1 VTRGAHVIVNACP
14 CIGIWGKLRDM
25 SVAQLP
31 PGLDP
36 VTAGRFGL
44 WLLGKRSHT
53 RAQRRRVSASHVPGS
68 GLAQRF
74 VSLIAPW
81 TIAEYPGRRRLLGG
95 LCGVAVATTDDWLYR
110 EQRLPA
116 AHAQR
121 LSTICREKA
130 AQPLELADDLDR
142 HVETREAINAKR
154 RGFMKGQPP
163 SQRLMHVRKIFRPT
177 F

>member
-1 VTRGAHVIVNACP
+1 MAAREEKPHACTAPP
-14 CIGIWGKLRDM
+14 CFRIARTW
-25 SVAQLP
+25 
-31 PGLDP
+31 
-36 VTAGRFGL
+36 FGL
-44 WLLGKRSHT
+44 GTTVCVPDRPLDDC
-53 RAQRRRVSASHVPGS
+53 RV
-68 GLAQRF
+68 
-74 VSLIAPW
+74 
-81 TIAEYPGRRRLLGG
+81 PGRRRLLGG

-130 AQPLELADDLDR
+130 AQLLELADDLDR